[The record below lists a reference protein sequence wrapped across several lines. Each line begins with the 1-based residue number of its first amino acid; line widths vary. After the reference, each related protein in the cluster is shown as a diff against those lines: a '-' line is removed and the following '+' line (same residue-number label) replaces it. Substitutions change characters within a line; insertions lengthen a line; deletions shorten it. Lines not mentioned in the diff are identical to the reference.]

1 MGLWDLGW
9 VVASV
14 LVVMHLWLPAR
25 QPGAEGTHGAEGT
38 CRHGTAGAV
47 QGQPAPSPGI
57 PGSRP
62 LPPPRPRPSEGSP
75 RGNRGRAGDRRV
87 RGGGR
92 GGCVKW
98 GRLLPLPSSAPG
110 VSSEQRRAAL
120 PVRAGPAP
128 RSDGRRPPGPPAR
141 RRRCGAAAGPLL
153 PGPVSRSGRVVRRS
167 DRTGAAGA
175 ASRRSRRGAPFGRLR
190 GQRRVPVRPR
200 RRLLLPRGLP
210 VP

>member
-62 LPPPRPRPSEGSP
+62 LPPPPPPPLGGQPSGKPRPGRGSEG
-75 RGNRGRAGDRRV
+75 A
-87 RGGGR
+87 GGR
-92 GGCVKW
+92 EGGVC
-98 GRLLPLPSSAPG
+98 
-110 VSSEQRRAAL
+110 
-120 PVRAGPAP
+120 
-128 RSDGRRPPGPPAR
+128 
-141 RRRCGAAAGPLL
+141 
-153 PGPVSRSGRVVRRS
+153 
-167 DRTGAAGA
+167 
-175 ASRRSRRGAPFGRLR
+175 
-190 GQRRVPVRPR
+190 
-200 RRLLLPRGLP
+200 
-210 VP
+210 